1 MADCEESRESRDTMV
16 SDSTDTEN
24 PLLDIDDKD
33 IHSLQSDLEEAHM
46 VIEQLKHDNM
56 MLEEWKTEIGM
67 VAVETVDTLN
77 CQIEM
82 VEQSSQQCQLQ
93 LEGIQLDNQT
103 MNQQIKAY
111 RDEIDKLQREKPKME
126 QRCAELE
133 SQLNDQYLIA
143 ASVSA
148 KDEEIAAHKLS
159 LEATKLS
166 LQNCRL
172 ELKTLRKEH
181 EEIRGENDQ
190 YQLII
195 QQHEEQQ
202 TKLEQQL
209 VDRQREIAAVKMKYS
224 EISAKLQRET
234 VETRQQLRAAE
245 QVASGLSD
253 QLKEI
258 ESYQNSAK
266 THLTPNDVMP
276 CGMPLLEKRKTLLI
290 KEEEKSLKL
299 PAMRANR

>member
-111 RDEIDKLQREKPKME
+111 RDEIDKLQKERPKME
-126 QRCAELE
+126 QRCAELA

-195 QQHEEQQ
+195 QQHEDQQ

-258 ESYQNSAK
+258 ESYQNAQNSVR
-266 THLTPNDVMP
+266 THLAPNDGRNDLMP
-276 CGMPLLEKRKTLLI
+276 
-290 KEEEKSLKL
+290 
-299 PAMRANR
+299 